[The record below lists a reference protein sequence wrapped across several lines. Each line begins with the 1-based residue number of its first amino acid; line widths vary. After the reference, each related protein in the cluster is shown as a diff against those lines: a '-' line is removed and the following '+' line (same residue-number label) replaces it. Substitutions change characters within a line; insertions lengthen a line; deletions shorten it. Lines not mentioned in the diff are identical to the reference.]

1 MKLVKEFPQTI
12 NPYIPL
18 LDHIPVILFSPH
30 GRILQLNEAAGA
42 VLGIPSDRLL
52 GHTFSEAGCIV
63 VNERRNRIP
72 LDKQPWIRAIQTRKL
87 VSDKITGLRL
97 PGGMY
102 RWHQSTSLPLP
113 DDGTGHTRAA
123 ISVLT
128 DITKSKQTEEQLA
141 IELRYERAL
150 AACATQILCASNF
163 CGNCTAMK
171 QLLQIPLK
179 WITSVSCVQ
188 VFENHHDPDAG
199 LCARCTYDISQR
211 GLKRHR
217 LHVQPM
223 VWKDGFSLWLKRL
236 SENESFLVTD
246 ESTDIAEADMLA
258 KLCTSSLAVFPLF
271 GGTKWLGFIAYAD
284 YREKHPW
291 SDQDLR
297 LLKLTAEIVGGMLGR
312 KMVQEQLL
320 QSQKMETIGSLSGG
334 LAHDFNNILTG
345 IRASIQLLL
354 LDIDKHDRSYDDLC
368 AIQQEIQR
376 ASDLVRQLLVFSKPS
391 HAHPK
396 PVNFNE
402 QIRQMFK
409 LFCRT
414 IPKNIDIELNL
425 SEQEVIAH
433 IDPAQFEQV
442 LLNLV
447 LNARDAMPD
456 GGRLQ
461 INSSVI
467 EWNDFNTSPVP
478 NAKPGAYACFTVTDH
493 GTGIPPEA
501 LLRIFEPFYTT
512 KKRGKGAGLGLSVV
526 QAIILQH
533 HGYVHV
539 ESQIDK
545 GTTVFCYLPAQRMTK
560 NRKVLAEDKEDVKGG
575 PETILLVD
583 DQQSVLKFSARFL
596 ERYGYSVLKAE
607 SGMVALDLYRRH
619 KDTVSLVLLD
629 FAMPGMSGRQCMEE
643 LHRMDPSL
651 SVVMMSG
658 YVMEPGEWHPLQ
670 GGASAF
676 LQKPFDIRY
685 ALKVI
690 RQVLDSKPS
699 PSRLP
704 DREPAPGGPAVP

>member
-1 MKLVKEFPQTI
+1 MESVKEFPEAI

-18 LDHIPVILFSPH
+18 LEHIPVILFSPH

-42 VLGIPSDRLL
+42 VLGLPNDRLL
-52 GHTFSEAGCIV
+52 GHTFSEAGRIV
-63 VNERRNRIP
+63 VNERRNRLP
-72 LDKQPWIRAIQTRKL
+72 LDKQPWIRAIQTRRL

-97 PGGMY
+97 PNGTY

-113 DDGTGHTRAA
+113 NQDTDRRRAA

-128 DITKSKQTEEQLA
+128 DITESKQTEEKLA

-163 CGNCTAMK
+163 CGNCAAMK

-179 WITSVSCVQ
+179 WITNVSCVQ
-188 VFENHHDPDAG
+188 IFENHHDPNAG

-217 LHVQPM
+217 PHLPPM
-223 VWKDGFSLWLKRL
+223 VWKNGFSHWLKRL

-246 ESTDIAEADMLA
+246 ESPDIAEADMLA
-258 KLCTSSLAVFPLF
+258 KLGTSSLAVFPLF

-284 YREKHPW
+284 YREKHAW
-291 SDQDLR
+291 SEQDLR

-396 PVNFNE
+396 PVNLNE

-433 IDPAQFEQV
+433 IDPAQFEQI

-447 LNARDAMPD
+447 LNARDAMPN

-478 NAKPGAYACFTVTDH
+478 NAKPGAYACLTVTDH

-501 LLRIFEPFYTT
+501 LSRIFEPFYTT
-512 KKRGKGAGLGLSVV
+512 KKSGKGAGLGLSVV
-526 QAIILQH
+526 QAIVLQH
-533 HGYVHV
+533 HGYAHV
-539 ESQIDK
+539 ESQVGQ

-560 NRKVLAEDKEDVKGG
+560 KTRALPAATGDVKGG

-583 DQQSVLKFSARFL
+583 DQLSVLKFTARFL
-596 ERYGYSVLKAE
+596 ERFGYNVLKAE
-607 SGMVALDLYRRH
+607 NGTSALDLYRRH
-619 KDTVSLVLLD
+619 RDSVHLVLLD

-643 LHRMDPSL
+643 LHRMDPAL
-651 SVVMMSG
+651 KVVMMSG

-676 LQKPFDIRY
+676 LQKPFDISH

-690 RQVLDSKPS
+690 RQVLDLKPS
-699 PSRLP
+699 PSQLP
-704 DREPAPGGPAVP
+704 DREPAATGPAVP

>member
-1 MKLVKEFPQTI
+1 MKELPQAI

-18 LDHIPVILFSPH
+18 LEHIPVILFSPH
-30 GRILQLNEAAGA
+30 GRILQLNEAAGH
-42 VLGIPSDRLL
+42 VLGLPPDRLL

-63 VNERRNRIP
+63 VNERRNRLP
-72 LDKQPWIRAIQTRKL
+72 LDKQPWIRAIQNRML

-97 PGGMY
+97 PGGTY

-113 DDGTGHTRAA
+113 DEGTGRPRAA
-123 ISVLT
+123 VSVLT
-128 DITKSKQTEEQLA
+128 DITESKQTEEKLA

-163 CGNCTAMK
+163 CGNCPAMK
-171 QLLQIPLK
+171 QLLQIPLR
-179 WITSVSCVQ
+179 WIKNVSGIQ
-188 VFENHHDPDAG
+188 IFENYHDPNAG
-199 LCARCTYDISQR
+199 LCARCTFDVSQR
-211 GLKRHR
+211 GLKRNRPH
-217 LHVQPM
+217 LPPM
-223 VWKDGFSLWLKRL
+223 TWKEGFSQWLQRL

-246 ESTDIAEADMLA
+246 DSSDIAEADLLA
-258 KLCTSSLAVFPLF
+258 KLGTSSLAVFPLF

-284 YREKHPW
+284 YREKRAW

-354 LDIDKHDRSYDDLC
+354 LDIDPHDRSHDDLC
-368 AIQQEIQR
+368 SIQQEIQR

-396 PVNFNE
+396 PVNLNE

-414 IPKNIDIELNL
+414 IPKHIDIELNL

-447 LNARDAMPD
+447 LNARDAMPN

-461 INSSVI
+461 INSSVT
-467 EWNDFNTSPVP
+467 EWNDFNTSPIP
-478 NAKPGAYACFTVTDH
+478 NAKPGAYVCLTVTDH

-501 LLRIFEPFYTT
+501 LSKIFEPFYTT

-539 ESQIDK
+539 ESRLGE

-560 NRKVLAEDKEDVKGG
+560 NRKALPVEKEEIKGG

-583 DQQSVLKFSARFL
+583 DQQSVLKFTARFL
-596 ERYGYSVLKAE
+596 ERYGYNVLKAE
-607 SGMVALDLYRRH
+607 DGTAALDLYRQN
-619 KDTVSLVLLD
+619 KDAVRLVLLD
-629 FAMPGMSGRQCMEE
+629 FAMPGISGRQCMEE
-643 LHRMDPSL
+643 LHRMDPDL
-651 SVVMMSG
+651 PVVMMSG

-670 GGASAF
+670 GGAKAF
-676 LQKPFDIRY
+676 LQKPFDISY

-690 RQVLDSKPS
+690 RQVLDSKPA
-699 PSRLP
+699 PAQPPTPEPTAGAPALP
-704 DREPAPGGPAVP
+704 